1 MLLSFDTSSLKLQ
14 IQVTSPASV
23 VTIELQC
30 TYGFA
35 DVYSASD
42 GMPTTYQFTQ
52 RAACTLENGKI
63 GRITTSADH
72 GSDHICILVHS
83 RSTGAAFSLWAYET
97 GKMTIE
103 VPEIKRAMLF
113 AKAFNLLIENDEEDL
128 NLHLPRLLADAH
140 ETVELEE
147 EKAEAAAA
155 VFRRQIDVVR
165 PSKFA
170 GSESN
175 KLIDENSRLDVV
187 IDASHL
193 PDETATSPRPPSLLE
208 FDDEDSEGEEDVV
221 ERYIYRKSITLLRGD
236 PTINPNVDPQLMLPC
251 LIPKRELPVRITT
264 EPITTINFPRIKGN
278 ATSTAATYLQKMKKL
293 GSVPQKKLTYNLT
306 KYNKGEGF

>member
-1 MLLSFDTSSLKLQ
+1 
-14 IQVTSPASV
+14 
-23 VTIELQC
+23 
-30 TYGFA
+30 
-35 DVYSASD
+35 
-42 GMPTTYQFTQ
+42 MPTTNQFTQ

-63 GRITTSADH
+63 GRITTMADH

-103 VPEIKRAMLF
+103 VPEIKRAMLY

-140 ETVELEE
+140 QTVELEE
-147 EKAEAAAA
+147 EKAEAVAA

-165 PSKFA
+165 PSKNIDL
-170 GSESN
+170 EST
-175 KLIDENSRLDVV
+175 KHIDENSHVDVV
-187 IDASHL
+187 IN
-193 PDETATSPRPPSLLE
+193 ETVSSPKPTSLLP

-236 PTINPNVDPQLMLPC
+236 PTINPNVDSQLMLPC
-251 LIPKRELPVRITT
+251 LIPKRELPMEIST
-264 EPITTINFPRIKGN
+264 EPIPTINFPRIKGTI
-278 ATSTAATYLQKMKKL
+278 TSSTDRKIKKL
-293 GSVPQKKLTYNLT
+293 VSSPQKKLSYNLT